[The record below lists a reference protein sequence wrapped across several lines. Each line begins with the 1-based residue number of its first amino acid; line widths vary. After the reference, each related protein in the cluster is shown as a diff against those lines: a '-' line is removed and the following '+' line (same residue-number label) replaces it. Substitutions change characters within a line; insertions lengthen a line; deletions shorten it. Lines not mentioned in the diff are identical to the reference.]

1 MHALRIG
8 LTVLLIGC
16 STSALHADATRP
28 KIGLALSGGGAKGFA
43 HVGVLKVLEEMHVP
57 VDYVAGTSMGAVVG
71 SLYASGMSPDE
82 IEREFLAID
91 WDDALTDATSYRQLT
106 HRRKEDRTNYP
117 STTEF
122 GFKDG
127 RIRTSIGI
135 RTGQKL
141 TFLLAK
147 YLLPQLD
154 ERDFSKFPIPFT
166 AVAADL
172 ATGEPV
178 ILSGGNVAEAV
189 RASMSIPAVLT
200 PVEIDGRLLVDGG
213 IAANVPVDVVRAM
226 GADIVIAVDIGQPLY
241 EKDEIKST
249 LTIVD
254 QLSTILTRKNMAP
267 QLERADIVIS
277 PDVRG
282 ISTFAFDDIASIIPL
297 GVVAATEK
305 QGELEPYAIDPAEYA
320 RLIEGQ
326 RVARD
331 REVMVDEIRIVG
343 NEFVNAGFLIDR
355 LEVSI
360 GKPLDLDALERD
372 IAWLYGSDD
381 FVGIHFGL
389 DRVGDQTAL
398 VIRVQEKPWGPNY
411 LRAGLTLAAN
421 TVQNVEVNLLFNS
434 TIRWINDR
442 GAEWRSDVRLGRDP
456 AIRTEFYQPYRFDR
470 PGFVRAGV
478 VASETR
484 VDIYNGNDVVAV
496 YEIDRVTSYA
506 DAGLVIPSLGET
518 SLGLAYRWTDAGVT
532 IGPPALSSFKG
543 NEGALRGRVVVDSR
557 DNPFIPLSGYLAD
570 LDVFAPLEALNAD
583 RSYAFVDLEAKG
595 FFTRGRHTLAIGI
608 KGTDSFGAEPEA
620 DYAALGGFQNLS
632 GFAPNQLIGVSRVLA
647 QAGYYFEAKEL
658 FSILG
663 KGVYVGGLMEAGNV
677 GGSAREAADDLLFS
691 LTGFLGVNTNFGPIF
706 AGVAKAEQADW
717 QYYLTIGQSF

>member
-1 MHALRIG
+1 MRALRIS
-8 LTVLLIGC
+8 LTVLLLSW
-16 STSALHADATRP
+16 STGALHADATRP
-28 KIGLALSGGGAKGFA
+28 RIGLALSGGGAKGFA

-57 VDYVAGTSMGAVVG
+57 IDYVAGTSMGAVVG

-82 IEREFLAID
+82 IEREFLAIN
-91 WDDALTDATSYRQLT
+91 WDDALTDATSYRQLS
-106 HRRKEDRTNYP
+106 HRRKEDRSNYP

-122 GFKDG
+122 GFKDK

-141 TFLLAK
+141 TFLLAR

-178 ILSGGNVAEAV
+178 ILPGGNIAEAV
-189 RASMSIPAVLT
+189 RASMSIPAVFT

-226 GADIVIAVDIGQPLY
+226 GADIVIAVDIAQPLY
-241 EKDEIKST
+241 EKEELKST

-254 QLSTILTRKNMAP
+254 QLSTMLTRKNMAP

-282 ISTFAFDDIASIIPL
+282 ISTFAFGDVASIIPL
-297 GVVAATEK
+297 GVVATTEK
-305 QGELEPYAIDPAEYA
+305 RGDLEPYAIDPAEYA
-320 RLIEGQ
+320 GLIEGK
-326 RVARD
+326 RVARE

-343 NEFVNAGFLIDR
+343 NEFVNAAFLIER

-398 VIRVQEKPWGPNY
+398 VIRVQEKPWGPKY

-434 TIRWINDR
+434 TIRWINER
-442 GAEWRSDVRLGRDP
+442 GAEWRSDLRLGRDP
-456 AIRTEFYQPYRFDR
+456 AIRTEIYQPYRFDR
-470 PGFVRAGV
+470 PGFVRAGI

-484 VDIYNGNDVVAV
+484 VDIYDRNDVTAV
-496 YEIDRVTSYA
+496 
-506 DAGLVIPSLGET
+506 
-518 SLGLAYRWTDAGVT
+518 
-532 IGPPALSSFKG
+532 
-543 NEGALRGRVVVDSR
+543 
-557 DNPFIPLSGYLAD
+557 
-570 LDVFAPLEALNAD
+570 
-583 RSYAFVDLEAKG
+583 
-595 FFTRGRHTLAIGI
+595 
-608 KGTDSFGAEPEA
+608 
-620 DYAALGGFQNLS
+620 
-632 GFAPNQLIGVSRVLA
+632 
-647 QAGYYFEAKEL
+647 
-658 FSILG
+658 
-663 KGVYVGGLMEAGNV
+663 
-677 GGSAREAADDLLFS
+677 
-691 LTGFLGVNTNFGPIF
+691 
-706 AGVAKAEQADW
+706 
-717 QYYLTIGQSF
+717 